1 VISYGIVSSRS
12 GVAILRTAI
21 HLLLTYSTH
30 FHWSAFRSSRPAIWH
45 EILLVAC
52 PFMTLN
58 QHFQSTAG
66 NSEHCCNLLLLPL
79 LHPFNGLFSMTTWVS
94 RHQKGLA
101 DLDLNET
108 RDDGVLR
115 CSGISWTICKLETNR
130 NSVSVTVFQPKP
142 PKNMVSAW
150 FRLRQKGTVELRF
163 RPKLDHVETET
174 SRNWISSEQTVV
186 GSDLPGNNYLVQRDK
201 FTRTDEAI

>member
-1 VISYGIVSSRS
+1 MISYGIVSSRS

-30 FHWSAFRSSRPAIWH
+30 FHWLAFRSSRPAIWH

-66 NSEHCCNLLLLPL
+66 NSEHCCHLLLLPL

-94 RHQKGLA
+94 RH
-101 DLDLNET
+101 
-108 RDDGVLR
+108 
-115 CSGISWTICKLETNR
+115 
-130 NSVSVTVFQPKP
+130 
-142 PKNMVSAW
+142 
-150 FRLRQKGTVELRF
+150 
-163 RPKLDHVETET
+163 HVETET

-186 GSDLPGNNYLVQRDK
+186 GNDLPGNNYLVQRDK
-201 FTRTDEAI
+201 SMRTDEAI